1 MISSVWHK
9 AAAPHFPSVQNA
21 LGKAR
26 IHAHPQGQGS
36 EDWIMMNWVF
46 ILQGVIAFGLAALA
60 IAVIL
65 RHRRH

>member
-1 MISSVWHK
+1 
-9 AAAPHFPSVQNA
+9 
-21 LGKAR
+21 
-26 IHAHPQGQGS
+26 
-36 EDWIMMNWVF
+36 MMNWLF

>member
-1 MISSVWHK
+1 
-9 AAAPHFPSVQNA
+9 
-21 LGKAR
+21 
-26 IHAHPQGQGS
+26 
-36 EDWIMMNWVF
+36 MMNWVF